1 MWPGGGTGTGPPG
14 STTFVIDVFSPTLGQ
29 TAFTLS
35 ATPSAP
41 TTSLVWINGVLYEE
55 GLDYTVSGTTLTW
68 LNIAFSLGPPDLL
81 EAYYQT

>member
-1 MWPGGGTGTGPPG
+1 MWPRGGPGGGGGGT
-14 STTFVIDVFSPTLGQ
+14 FHVDFFSPTLGE

-41 TTSLVWINGVLYEE
+41 PELVWINGVLYEL

-68 LNIAFSLGPPDLL
+68 LNISFSLGPPDLV
-81 EAYYQT
+81 EVYYQTA